1 MSEERKE
8 NMRTISLNI
17 ESIKRW
23 KVYKKSQTESLE
35 LKNTTTEIKKF
46 CSRFELAKDRNSE
59 LENTFTQ
66 SMEKKVKIM
75 KKNEQSFR
83 ELWKTI
89 EYINIGLLGV

>member
-35 LKNTTTEIKKF
+35 LKNTTTEIKKV